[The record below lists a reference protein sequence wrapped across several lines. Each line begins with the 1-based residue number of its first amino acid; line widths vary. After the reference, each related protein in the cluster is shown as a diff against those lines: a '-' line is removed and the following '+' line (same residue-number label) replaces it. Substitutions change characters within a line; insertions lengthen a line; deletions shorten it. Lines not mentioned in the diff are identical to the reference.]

1 MRPADTAT
9 EAAQGQGIRPV
20 TPQAA
25 EHVRR
30 LFDLT
35 GERWT
40 VPVLA
45 TLRDGDNVRFGAV
58 QRALPGLSQKQLTHT
73 LRHLERDGYL
83 LRTAYATI
91 PPRVEYSLTELG
103 HQLVTRLFL
112 VGKFA
117 LDHRQKIETARQR
130 YDAATAE
137 RDAMSQAS

>member
-1 MRPADTAT
+1 MPGPSSVMVMVAGALTVTVMRP
-9 EAAQGQGIRPV
+9 R
-20 TPQAA
+20 
-25 EHVRR
+25 
-30 LFDLT
+30 
-35 GERWT
+35 
-40 VPVLA
+40 
-45 TLRDGDNVRFGAV
+45 
-58 QRALPGLSQKQLTHT
+58 LPGLSQKQLTHT

-137 RDAMSQAS
+137 REAMSQAS